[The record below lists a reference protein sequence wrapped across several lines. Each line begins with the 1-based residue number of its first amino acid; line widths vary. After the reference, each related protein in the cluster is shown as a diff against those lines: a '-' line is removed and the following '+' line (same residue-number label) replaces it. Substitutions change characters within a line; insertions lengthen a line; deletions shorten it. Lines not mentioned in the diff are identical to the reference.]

1 MIRFQRLFAATL
13 GVATSLALA
22 PGMLVPSVEASPEPL
37 MAQADAMDQVDATD
51 IPCTKLQEVTT
62 GETEVRK
69 RIQNRVVARSNWHT
83 DFLVPNSPEFDYYVA
98 LVTVENTGPY
108 HLDIHLRLPQGGS
121 EPAFSGRADVE
132 AGTTYVIPFQSPTGR
147 HPAVVNARL
156 GGVNGNY
163 YSISVAACES

>member
-22 PGMLVPSVEASPEPL
+22 PGMFMSPAEASSDPL
-37 MAQADAMDQVDATD
+37 VAQADTMEN
-51 IPCTKLQEVTT
+51 PCVLLQEVTT
-62 GETEVRK
+62 GQTEVRK
-69 RIQNRVVARSNWHT
+69 RIENRVISRNNWHT
-83 DFLVPNSPEFDYYVA
+83 DFLVPNSPEFDYFVA
-98 LVTVENTGPY
+98 LVTAENTGPY

-147 HPAVVNARL
+147 HPALINARL
-156 GGVNGNY
+156 GGINGNF
-163 YSISVAACES
+163 YSISIAACES

>member
-13 GVATSLALA
+13 GVATSLALS
-22 PGMLVPSVEASPEPL
+22 PGMLVPSVEASSEPL
-37 MAQADAMDQVDATD
+37 MAQADAMDS
-51 IPCTKLQEVTT
+51 PCVKLQEVTT

-69 RIQNRVVARSNWHT
+69 RIENRVVARNNWHT

-108 HLDIHLRLPQGGS
+108 HLDINLRLPQGGS
-121 EPAFSGRADVE
+121 EPAFTGRADVE

-156 GGVNGNY
+156 GGVNGNF
-163 YSISVAACES
+163 YSISVAACESEN